1 MAGAVLNVSRYK
13 QAKENGVMRILL
25 LSVGRRGYLVKY
37 FKEALGGDG
46 EVWGADNSPYTP
58 AFRHCDKSVLLP
70 EVTSPD
76 YVDEIIAF
84 CRSNRINMIVP
95 LIDPELPVLAA
106 EYDKFRSNGVMAV
119 VSPARTIDIAFDKYQ
134 TYLHAKKAGI
144 EVPETVTTMEEA
156 LKLIAS
162 GKLSWPVMVKPR
174 KGSASMFIT
183 RCRNEGELRLAFQ
196 NCPGPM
202 IQQFVPGEEY
212 GYDIFCDSDFKPV
225 SVFCKLKLAMRAGE
239 TDKAVSVNDKKLLDL
254 GMKIAQAFPMFGP
267 ADVDVRTGNNGLV
280 LLEINPRF
288 GGGYPCSHLCGADF
302 PAKLIAVCKGQKLA
316 PDIGNY
322 PAGVYMFKQDEII
335 SPTADE
341 LKNIADAHGPKAT

>member
-1 MAGAVLNVSRYK
+1 
-13 QAKENGVMRILL
+13 
-25 LSVGRRGYLVKY
+25 
-37 FKEALGGDG
+37 
-46 EVWGADNSPYTP
+46 
-58 AFRHCDKSVLLP
+58 
-70 EVTSPD
+70 
-76 YVDEIIAF
+76 
-84 CRSNRINMIVP
+84 
-95 LIDPELPVLAA
+95 
-106 EYDKFRSNGVMAV
+106 MAV
-119 VSPARTIDIAFDKYQ
+119 VSPARTIEIAFDKYQ
-134 TYLHAKKAGI
+134 TYLCAKQAGI

-225 SVFCKLKLAMRAGE
+225 SVFCKRKLAMRAGE
-239 TDKAVSVNDKKLLDL
+239 TDKAVSVNEKKLVGL
-254 GMKIAQAFPMFGP
+254 GVKIAQAFPVFGP
-267 ADVDVRTGNNGLV
+267 ADADVKTGKNGPM

-302 PAKLIAVCKGQKLA
+302 PAKLVAICKGQKLISN
-316 PDIGNY
+316 IGDY

-335 SPTADE
+335 SPTAEE
-341 LKNIADAHGPKAT
+341 LKTITDAHDPKAP